1 MGRLVER
8 KLSYIIT
15 GLCFQVH
22 NQLGR
27 FCREKQYGDKLEEL
41 LLHNE
46 ISHRREFEIAKLI
59 TETPSGNRVDFLVED
74 KVVLELKAK
83 RFITKQDYFQ
93 MQRYLQ
99 AADLELGMVV
109 NFHHSFLKP
118 KRVLNYTKFRN
129 DNSEHQDAIRMSF
142 GSLYPQEDIMKQL
155 SKFRGYLV
163 LAAIIIIAIVGSFW
177 LQDYLRYRDQGPVID
192 ESEFLTYIDRG
203 LTEEA
208 QIHWD
213 SVIAEL
219 EASIASQGEEPSLGD
234 MLELGNAYNT
244 VGKLAEAKEMYGQ
257 MLVRVPTDAP
267 ALENLGSTLYLMQDY
282 YGAEGAW
289 LAAAEISGSEPHIL
303 RLVTL
308 INEHIPE
315 HKAQVKDILEIAIDA
330 VGQTPG
336 FLAALGEWYFEQG
349 DFDRAVSHYEVAL
362 DLAPEDGNL
371 QTRLEEIKNAR
382 KNASQ

>member
-1 MGRLVER
+1 
-8 KLSYIIT
+8 
-15 GLCFQVH
+15 
-22 NQLGR
+22 
-27 FCREKQYGDKLEEL
+27 
-41 LLHNE
+41 
-46 ISHRREFEIAKLI
+46 
-59 TETPSGNRVDFLVED
+59 
-74 KVVLELKAK
+74 
-83 RFITKQDYFQ
+83 
-93 MQRYLQ
+93 
-99 AADLELGMVV
+99 
-109 NFHHSFLKP
+109 
-118 KRVLNYTKFRN
+118 
-129 DNSEHQDAIRMSF
+129 
-142 GSLYPQEDIMKQL
+142 MKQL

-192 ESEFLTYIDRG
+192 ETEFLTYVDRG

-267 ALENLGSTLYLMQDY
+267 ALENLGSTLYLMEDY
-282 YGAEGAW
+282 FGAEGAW

-349 DFDRAVSHYEVAL
+349 EFNRAVSHYEVAV
-362 DLAPEDGNL
+362 DLAPENENL
-371 QTRLEEIKNAR
+371 QIRLEEIKNAR
-382 KNASQ
+382 KNAGE